1 MKSILFRTRPLAV
14 LAVAIAVSGCSNLR
28 VPFLEEKQDSP
39 EYKRSRAAVNSRT
52 LEVPPDLTS
61 PEASAAYDIPGLNK
75 ATLSAEG
82 KKALESGAVLPRFEK
97 VRFESAGGQRW
108 LVVSGPAE
116 KVWPQA
122 REFWLDQGFQLTT
135 DSPATGLLETDWQ
148 EQRPEVPNGTIR
160 SALSRALGTLYSTGL
175 IDQYRMRL
183 ERSADGNST
192 EIYISHRG
200 MEEVFTEKDKSDT
213 RWTVRKPEPEREAEM
228 LKKLLVK
235 LGVTA
240 DAAEQAVAAAKPQ
253 HPAAALAPATP
264 AGAERARLVSQEG
277 RKVLQLN
284 ENFDRAW
291 RRVGL
296 ALERN
301 GYNVYD
307 RDRSLGL
314 YYIRPGVL
322 QAKKD
327 DGDGLLAKLAF
338 WKKPEVKTDAAPS
351 GPEYLVVVSGKGADT
366 SVRFAA
372 KDGGALDE
380 ASTSTMLD
388 ALLNELR

>member
-1 MKSILFRTRPLAV
+1 MKSILSHSRPLAV
-14 LAVAIAVSGCSNLR
+14 LAVALAVSGCSNLR

-39 EYKRSRAAVNSRT
+39 EYKRSRGAISQRS
-52 LEVPPDLTS
+52 LEVPPDLTA
-61 PEASAAYDIPGLNK
+61 PESSAAYDIPGLNK
-75 ATLSAEG
+75 ATLSPEG
-82 KKALESGAVLPRFEK
+82 RKALESGAVLPRFDK
-97 VRFESAGGQRW
+97 VRLESAGGQRW
-108 LVVSGPAE
+108 LVVNAPAE

-122 REFWLDQGFQLTT
+122 RDFWLDQGFKLTT
-135 DSPATGLLETDWQ
+135 DSPAAGLLETDWL
-148 EQRPEVPNGTIR
+148 EQRPDVPNGTLR
-160 SALSRALGTLYSTGL
+160 SAISRALGTLYSTGL

-183 ERSADGNST
+183 ERNADGST

-240 DAAEQAVAAAKPQ
+240 DAAAQAVAEAKPQ
-253 HPAAALAPATP
+253 HPAAALAPTAP
-264 AGAERARLVSQEG
+264 GSERARLSNQEG
-277 RKVLQLN
+277 RSVLQLS
-284 ENFDRAW
+284 EGFDRAW

-314 YYIRPGVL
+314 YYIRPGVV

-327 DGDGLLAKLAF
+327 DSGFLSKLAF
-338 WKKPEVKTDAAPS
+338 WKKEDTKSDASNSA
-351 GPEYLVVVSGKGADT
+351 PEYLVVVSGKGNET
-366 SVRFAA
+366 TVRFAA
-372 KDGGALDE
+372 KDGSALAE
-380 ASTSTMLD
+380 SSSNTMLD
-388 ALLNELR
+388 ALLTELR